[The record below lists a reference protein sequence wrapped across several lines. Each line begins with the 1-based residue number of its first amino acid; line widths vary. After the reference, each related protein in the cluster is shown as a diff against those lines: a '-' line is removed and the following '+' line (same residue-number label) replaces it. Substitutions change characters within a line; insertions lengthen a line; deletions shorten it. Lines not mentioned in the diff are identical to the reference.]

1 MKLEPVQQQ
10 ELQAMEL
17 CMLSL
22 AVVFYSLQVK
32 APLFYLLLKLAM
44 LIHKIFII
52 GTYENI
58 SNTSQCKKIN
68 KIVLIL
74 VWKLMGVNNLTEF
87 RDKVQFIT
95 LILLWQL
102 FLTFSRRNCLAKNGY
117 FTVKS
122 FETGKSKVQQRKNK
136 FLLPTYPVLP
146 YYLKMYLN
154 IYHRKSYNLKKVFS
168 TLLFHCKGKQC
179 RLAVFGILSNRQE
192 QRYPVTFLYK

>member
-1 MKLEPVQQQ
+1 
-10 ELQAMEL
+10 
-17 CMLSL
+17 
-22 AVVFYSLQVK
+22 
-32 APLFYLLLKLAM
+32 M

-102 FLTFSRRNCLAKNGY
+102 FLTFSRRNFWRQMAFSRLNRLKLAK
-117 FTVKS
+117 VKFS
-122 FETGKSKVQQRKNK
+122 KGKIN
-136 FLLPTYPVLP
+136 FYYLPTP
-146 YYLKMYLN
+146 YYQKIYLN
-154 IYHRKSYNLKKVFS
+154 IYHRKSQNLKKVFS

-179 RLAVFGILSNRQE
+179 RLAVFGILSNRQT
-192 QRYPVTFLYK
+192 QRYPITFLDKYGRCPTFLFLGRWLSATNT